1 MAETTMGIKLDPQ
14 TRERLKELGQRK
26 DRSPHWI
33 MKAAIL
39 EYLSREERYEREK
52 EEDRARWETYQR
64 TGAHISND
72 AMNAWL
78 DRWGTDDE
86 KACPA
91 PSA

>member
-14 TRERLKELGQRK
+14 TRERLKALGQRK
-26 DRSPHWI
+26 NRSPHWI

-39 EYLSREERYEREK
+39 EYLSREELYEREK
-52 EEDRARWETYQR
+52 GEDRARWETYQR

-91 PSA
+91 PST

>member
-39 EYLSREERYEREK
+39 EYLLREERYEREK

-72 AMNAWL
+72 AMNVWL
-78 DRWGTDDE
+78 DHWGTDAE
-86 KACPA
+86 KECPT
-91 PSA
+91 PRV